1 MMHFIRITLL
11 SAVTAALA
19 GCNPFLENYNGQ
31 KFPHNSAA
39 QALIVEPTGATKI
52 GESKFYSIDD
62 YSNDQAISAAENV
75 GADFVIWDKKNAG
88 EQTDW
93 VPQPMVT
100 SAGPMTTTTV
110 NVPVPVTR
118 MWYEYV
124 ASFYRKDSDTASG
137 SSDSG

>member
-31 KFPHNSAA
+31 KFPHNSTA

-75 GADFVIWDKKNAG
+75 GADFVIWDKKKSG
-88 EQTDW
+88 ERTDW
-93 VPQPMVT
+93 VQQPILTGGAPTTAVT
-100 SAGPMTTTTV
+100 T
-110 NVPVPVTR
+110 NIPVQVTR
-118 MWYEYV
+118 MWYEYD
-124 ASFYRKDSDTASG
+124 AKFYRKATETDSD
-137 SSDSG
+137 